1 MSQESINRNTLIPLI
16 IDALQEL
23 LEQQGK
29 TPNESLGAES
39 RLIGKNAVLDS
50 LGLVTLIVDL
60 EQRIEAEFD
69 AFITLADDRAMS
81 QKNSP
86 FLNIGSLADYI
97 AVLIAEERA
106 HV

>member
-1 MSQESINRNTLIPLI
+1 MSVDRDALVPLI
-16 IDALQEL
+16 LGALGEL
-23 LEQQGK
+23 LEQQDK
-29 TPNESLGAES
+29 TPTEPLSAES

-69 AFITLADDRAMS
+69 VFLTLADDRAMS
-81 QKNSP
+81 QRSSP
-86 FLNIGSLADYI
+86 FLSVGSLAEYV
-97 AVLIAEERA
+97 ALLIAEERA